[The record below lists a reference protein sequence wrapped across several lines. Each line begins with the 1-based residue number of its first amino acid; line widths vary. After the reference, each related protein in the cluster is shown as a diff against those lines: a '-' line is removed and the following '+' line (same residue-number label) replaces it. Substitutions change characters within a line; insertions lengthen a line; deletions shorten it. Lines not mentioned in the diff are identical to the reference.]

1 MVVTSIIFYSL
12 YSHHT
17 SIFLYSLYDDY
28 MYESMYI
35 HIYIIIYIYYYI
47 IYILHIIFS
56 SCFNPQNQTTEPSS
70 WDVRSPFAKWSHRAW
85 GGHSWDPRLS
95 TGSLGS
101 WYFNAC
107 VLNDSMLKTSEDM
120 WM

>member
-35 HIYIIIYIYYYI
+35 HIYIYHNIYIIILYIYY
-47 IYILHIIFS
+47 ILYSHHAS
-56 SCFNPQNQTTEPSS
+56 TPKTKPQ
-70 WDVRSPFAKWSHRAW
+70 
-85 GGHSWDPRLS
+85 
-95 TGSLGS
+95 SLPAG
-101 WYFNAC
+101 
-107 VLNDSMLKTSEDM
+107 TSEAPSQNGAIAPGEVTAGIHDYPPGHWDLGILM
-120 WM
+120 HVY